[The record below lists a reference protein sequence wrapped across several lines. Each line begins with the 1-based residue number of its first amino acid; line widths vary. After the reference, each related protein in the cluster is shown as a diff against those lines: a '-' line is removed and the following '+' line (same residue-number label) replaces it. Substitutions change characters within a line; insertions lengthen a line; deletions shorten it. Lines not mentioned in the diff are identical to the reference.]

1 MKRISCATW
10 MLLLLVAFSFLETK
24 ARTPHNHPTPT
35 PNPTPTPTPTPTPVP
50 TPTTSVPTLVQHV
63 ATGMD
68 RWPVT
73 TLAINLPNPAGGGNA
88 LILGV
93 QFKSFGS
100 ISSVSDNQ
108 GNTWV

>member
-1 MKRISCATW
+1 
-10 MLLLLVAFSFLETK
+10 
-24 ARTPHNHPTPT
+24 
-35 PNPTPTPTPTPTPVP
+35 
-50 TPTTSVPTLVQHV
+50 
-63 ATGMD
+63 MD

-100 ISSVSDNQ
+100 ISSVSDNK
-108 GNTWV
+108 GNKWIAGPTVLNTAYHSE